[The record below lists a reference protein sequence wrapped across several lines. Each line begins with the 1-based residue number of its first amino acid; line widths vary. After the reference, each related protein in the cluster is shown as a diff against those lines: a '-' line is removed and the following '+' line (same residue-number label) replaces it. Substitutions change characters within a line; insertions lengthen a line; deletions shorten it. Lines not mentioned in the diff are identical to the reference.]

1 MTTLH
6 DLLKRDGKSDR
17 QQTPREDL
25 RGRYSP
31 IGISAV
37 AAACR
42 YSHDDDRPPGAV
54 HETTGRRRSQR

>member
-6 DLLKRDGKSDR
+6 DLLKDKQSAEHK
-17 QQTPREDL
+17 QSAPRVDL

-37 AAACR
+37 AAAVRCQHA
-42 YSHDDDRPPGAV
+42 SEDNTPAPTSDRKRA
-54 HETTGRRRSQR
+54 HS

>member
-6 DLLKRDGKSDR
+6 DLLKRDEADDR
-17 QQTPREDL
+17 APQAPRVDL

-42 YSHDDDRPPGAV
+42 YSSGDDTRTDR
-54 HETTGRRRSQR
+54 TNQDRIRLRR